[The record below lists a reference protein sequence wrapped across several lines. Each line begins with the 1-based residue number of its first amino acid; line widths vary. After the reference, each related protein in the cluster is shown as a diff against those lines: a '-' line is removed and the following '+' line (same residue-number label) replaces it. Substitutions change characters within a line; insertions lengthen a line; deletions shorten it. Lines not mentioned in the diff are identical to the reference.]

1 MSQAAERCE
10 GSLRIQ
16 DRPGIPFGI
25 PGRSFLFGAQGE
37 GIGTGADVV
46 EMQPSLTRR
55 LCSGVP
61 SMLTAPFRSSSCP
74 SSRREGRTKS
84 AAGRRSSAVQLAG
97 MKTLTSRPVSDRAQ
111 PDLTVPCTVS
121 QVLDDLRREDDVA
134 EAGLCLV
141 GTDARERFVEPGI
154 KIAHL
159 AVVVGVHA
167 DVLQPFP
174 PPPDCCCALAEH
186 IAVARVRGLRED
198 LAGNIAVSGLAQ
210 GLEEIFCASEPVFR

>member
-1 MSQAAERCE
+1 MMSQAAERCE

-16 DRPGIPFGI
+16 NRPGIPFGI

-84 AAGRRSSAVQLAG
+84 ADGRRSSAVQLAG

-121 QVLDDLRREDDVA
+121 
-134 EAGLCLV
+134 
-141 GTDARERFVEPGI
+141 TSART
-154 KIAHL
+154 
-159 AVVVGVHA
+159 
-167 DVLQPFP
+167 
-174 PPPDCCCALAEH
+174 
-186 IAVARVRGLRED
+186 
-198 LAGNIAVSGLAQ
+198 
-210 GLEEIFCASEPVFR
+210 